1 MTKRLVWMLG
11 LGVSVLCGCVGS
23 SPVPEENNTVP
34 ASRTGLVSADK
45 NDYPV
50 FPNSDEGA
58 DPHSCILQGRHDA
71 AKPFAVRVHVEAA
84 LGGHLIA
91 ALRDDHGHVRA
102 GGAGQGDHLIGGGH
116 LEIHSSL

>member
-23 SPVPEENNTVP
+23 SPVPEENDTVSTSP
-34 ASRTGLVSADK
+34 TELVSADK

-58 DPHSCILQGRHDA
+58 DPQVSVSYTHLTLPTILL
-71 AKPFAVRVHVEAA
+71 V
-84 LGGHLIA
+84 
-91 ALRDDHGHVRA
+91 
-102 GGAGQGDHLIGGGH
+102 
-116 LEIHSSL
+116 